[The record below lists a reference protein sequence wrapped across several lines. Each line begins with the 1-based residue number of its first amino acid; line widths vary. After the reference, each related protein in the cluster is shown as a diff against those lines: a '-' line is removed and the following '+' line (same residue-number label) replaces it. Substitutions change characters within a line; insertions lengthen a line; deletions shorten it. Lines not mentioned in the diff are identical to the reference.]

1 MCVLSFITVQGS
13 YAYQSPEGGVQV
25 NYVADENGFQPSGNT
40 VHPAIQ
46 KAVAQQVAE
55 AAGKP
60 PVPGVVPG
68 VYPGVYPYRNY

>member
-1 MCVLSFITVQGS
+1 MYFTVQGS

-60 PVPGVVPG
+60 QVVPG
-68 VYPGVYPYRNY
+68 VYPGAYPYRNY